1 LENNLT
7 RYYIFYKMKKILFLF
22 VLLLL
27 SRASFSQVPKP
38 GKPAFIVNYKES
50 GKNANESWSYS
61 GVVKFSLSNWNEPL
75 RGKGYTPE
83 ARKLPLD
90 LDPGAIL
97 RLEPGQKLTF
107 YPSEV
112 DESGS
117 GSHGSYTRF
126 LGTDGVETLTE
137 TTDQGTRTVVIDD
150 AGYRKEHGVPTNEN
164 FLQNARY
171 YQLDELAELERT
183 ETGAILHAYTAIGD
197 NISEWAVSDE
207 AFDQVWPQVTEFVL
221 TDKDIQSWQ
230 QISRINTRSGSYDED
245 NITITISVKM
255 EVPDL
260 KKPEVTL
267 EGCSEMGI
275 GESGQLTASGEPGG
289 GSYRFWTEPSDALTI
304 QADGASATLKGAS
317 PGRATIFVEYT
328 SPEGVTVQ
336 KTKNGA
342 CVKVDSY
349 NGGEAIPQIAFYDV
363 TGKRLPGIKNI
374 PVAIQPQDG
383 ADLLKYVP
391 VDPGVISATG
401 IGEEV
406 VVQGIRQGK
415 TSFQATTPCGA
426 TTGPVVEVEVVNC
439 DDETIAN
446 LAQEA
451 RVAGEALKQQ
461 LKEMERIL
469 SSEDYKEAVG
479 GIVESAAQLAVK
491 TSGLI
496 IGMAG
501 GVPGADQSVKA
512 ASEIFGRGSAL
523 LDMLRSGTTGEA
535 AVNAAKMAIEL
546 FGNSVM
552 QVATGASET
561 YDAAKTFGKNL
572 GVLEG
577 SSEELANV
585 SKWTEHWKRYID
597 DLVRRQQLCSRS
609 TEQPQGQE
617 EPVTQPTPN
626 PVEPSPAD
634 EPVPAAG
641 TPPVKEQPAG
651 ENPTEEPTAD
661 EPPTGEPPVSPPPPT
676 SEISQVGLPYTPA
689 ECGCSTSKAIGLSQ
703 EGFSSLQAGMKN
715 LGTCVDN
722 FSSGPLTDYVKTI
735 EEWQSVTDSLATF
748 VKSGAAGLQL
758 AAKET
763 IPHIESL
770 LQRTQSFDEDG
781 KAFIGEFNKCSE
793 SMNSVMEVLRN
804 AETVTVDS
812 IKTKY

>member
-1 LENNLT
+1 
-7 RYYIFYKMKKILFLF
+7 MKKISFLF

-27 SRASFSQVPKP
+27 SWASFAQVPKP
-38 GKPAFIVNYKES
+38 GKPAFIVNYEES

-137 TTDQGTRTVVIDD
+137 TTDQGTRTIVIDD

-171 YQLDELAELERT
+171 YQQHELAELERT

-207 AFDQVWPQVTEFVL
+207 AFEQVWPQVTEFVL
-221 TDKDIQSWQ
+221 SDKDIQAWQ
-230 QISRINTRSGSYDED
+230 QISRTNTRSGSYDED
-245 NITITISVKM
+245 NITITLSVKM

-275 GESGQLTASGEPGG
+275 GESGQLTASGEPEGG
-289 GSYRFWTEPSDALTI
+289 TYRFWSEPSDALTI
-304 QADGASATLKGAS
+304 QAEGASATLKGAS
-317 PGRATIFVEYT
+317 PGRATVFVEYT

-383 ADLLKYVP
+383 ADLLEYVP

-439 DDETIAN
+439 DDETIARLEKQRQAATEN
-446 LAQEA
+446 LQIATKELQSIAGSKEFEKA
-451 RVAGEALKQQ
+451 RDDL
-461 LKEMERIL
+461 
-469 SSEDYKEAVG
+469 VG
-479 GIVESAAQLAVK
+479 STIDLLAKVGLTIISGGKTTGAVK
-491 TSGLI
+491 TAAEIADVGSGL
-496 IGMAG
+496 
-501 GVPGADQSVKA
+501 S
-512 ASEIFGRGSAL
+512 
-523 LDMLRSGTTGEA
+523 DMLASGSHEEFFVNGVKVAAGKIWGETVSTLIGLAEVGEA
-535 AVNAAKMAIEL
+535 ADRFYENIGEIKLQEDILKSALE
-546 FGNSVM
+546 S
-552 QVATGASET
+552 
-561 YDAAKTFGKNL
+561 YDKALKA
-572 GVLEG
+572 LED
-577 SSEELANV
+577 V
-585 SKWTEHWKRYID
+585 
-597 DLVRRQQLCSRS
+597 VRRQQICKRDK
-609 TEQPQGQE
+609 TQPQEQEEPKADQPPKPPEPTPPTEPKPKTDTPPAKEQPTE
-617 EPVTQPTPN
+617 EPVTPEPGDEEPPIPPTP
-626 PVEPSPAD
+626 PAREPR
-634 EPVPAAG
+634 
-641 TPPVKEQPAG
+641 
-651 ENPTEEPTAD
+651 
-661 EPPTGEPPVSPPPPT
+661 
-676 SEISQVGLPYTPA
+676 QVGLPYSPD
-689 ECGCSTSKAIGLSQ
+689 ECGCGNAKSISISSAGISALQTGLKNIGD
-703 EGFSSLQAGMKN
+703 
-715 LGTCVDN
+715 CVEKFN
-722 FSSGPLTDYVKTI
+722 SI
-735 EEWQSVTDSLATF
+735 SVTDYSSTLKELSALTDTL
-748 VKSGAAGLQL
+748 KSAADEDPAIFMLK
-758 AAKET
+758 AKEAK
-763 IPHIESL
+763 PQLDSL
-770 LQRTQSFDEDG
+770 IKRTKSYDEAG
-781 KAFIGEFNKCSE
+781 KTFLKQVEKCPV
-793 SMNSVMEVLRN
+793 SVSAGMDVLKS
-804 AETVTVDS
+804 AMTVTIDS
-812 IKTKY
+812 VKTKY

>member
-1 LENNLT
+1 
-7 RYYIFYKMKKILFLF
+7 MKRTLFLF
-22 VLLLL
+22 ALLLL
-27 SRASFSQVPKP
+27 CRASFAQVPKP

-197 NISEWAVSDE
+197 NISEWAVADE
-207 AFDQVWPQVTEFVL
+207 AFYEVWPQVTEFVL
-221 TDKDIQSWQ
+221 TDKDIQAWQ
-230 QISRINTRSGSYDED
+230 QISRTNTRSGSYDED

-260 KKPEVTL
+260 EKPEVIL
-267 EGCSEMGI
+267 EGCSELGI
-275 GESGQLTASGEPGG
+275 GESGQLTASGEPWG
-289 GSYRFWTEPSDALTI
+289 GSYRFWAEPSDALTV
-304 QADGASATLKGAS
+304 QSDGASATLKGTS

-328 SPEGVTVQ
+328 SPEGATVQ

-363 TGKRLPGIKNI
+363 TGKRLPGIKKI
-374 PVAIQPQDG
+374 PVAIQPGDG

-391 VDPGVISATG
+391 ADPGVISATG

-406 VVQGIRQGK
+406 IVQGIRQGK

-446 LAQEA
+446 LAEEA

-461 LKEMERIL
+461 LK
-469 SSEDYKEAVG
+469 
-479 GIVESAAQLAVK
+479 
-491 TSGLI
+491 
-496 IGMAG
+496 
-501 GVPGADQSVKA
+501 
-512 ASEIFGRGSAL
+512 
-523 LDMLRSGTTGEA
+523 
-535 AVNAAKMAIEL
+535 
-546 FGNSVM
+546 
-552 QVATGASET
+552 
-561 YDAAKTFGKNL
+561 
-572 GVLEG
+572 
-577 SSEELANV
+577 
-585 SKWTEHWKRYID
+585 
-597 DLVRRQQLCSRS
+597 
-609 TEQPQGQE
+609 
-617 EPVTQPTPN
+617 
-626 PVEPSPAD
+626 
-634 EPVPAAG
+634 
-641 TPPVKEQPAG
+641 
-651 ENPTEEPTAD
+651 
-661 EPPTGEPPVSPPPPT
+661 
-676 SEISQVGLPYTPA
+676 
-689 ECGCSTSKAIGLSQ
+689 
-703 EGFSSLQAGMKN
+703 
-715 LGTCVDN
+715 
-722 FSSGPLTDYVKTI
+722 
-735 EEWQSVTDSLATF
+735 
-748 VKSGAAGLQL
+748 
-758 AAKET
+758 
-763 IPHIESL
+763 
-770 LQRTQSFDEDG
+770 
-781 KAFIGEFNKCSE
+781 
-793 SMNSVMEVLRN
+793 
-804 AETVTVDS
+804 
-812 IKTKY
+812 